1 MKAIYNK
8 PLTDIVKLNI
18 HSVLATKDEAHP
30 SNPYN
35 TADTNNSFF
44 DDADASSG
52 DGKNSF
58 FDD

>member
-18 HSVLATKDEAHP
+18 QDVLAPKDQAHW
-30 SNPYN
+30 SDPYD

-52 DGKNSF
+52 DGKDSF

>member
-18 HSVLATKDEAHP
+18 QGVLSKEEAHP